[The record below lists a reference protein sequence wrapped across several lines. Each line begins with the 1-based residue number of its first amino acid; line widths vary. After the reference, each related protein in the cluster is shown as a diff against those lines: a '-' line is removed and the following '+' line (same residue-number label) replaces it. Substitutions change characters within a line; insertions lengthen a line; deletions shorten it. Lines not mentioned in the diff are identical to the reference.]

1 MNDFKDGQTSLKME
15 SEYKSI
21 QYSVY
26 NRNISVIGGIT
37 GYLNEQI
44 CLIKK

>member
-21 QYSVY
+21 QYIIEIYRLSGV
-26 NRNISVIGGIT
+26 
-37 GYLNEQI
+37 
-44 CLIKK
+44 